1 MSQSPLHDKVKKMII
16 EELKLEDMRPE
27 DIDDGAAL
35 FGEGLGLDSID
46 ALTLVVGIDKTFGV
60 KIKDELAGN
69 QAFASVNSMVEFLRA
84 QGVAE

>member
-27 DIDDGAAL
+27 DIDDQAAL

-84 QGVAE
+84 QGVAD